1 MPKTFKAFCPNCEA
15 ITKQKFIEAGGFILI
30 GDKMIPVSLKYYLCL
45 ECGEDYEVPSANY
58 DPLAE
63 AYHKLA
69 IMNKN

>member
-1 MPKTFKAFCPNCEA
+1 MRKSNVPLMGIPCINR
-15 ITKQKFIEAGGFILI
+15 EAG
-30 GDKMIPVSLKYYLCL
+30 MIPVSLKYYLCL
-45 ECGEDYEVPSANY
+45 ECGEDYEIPSANY